1 MASLNVL
8 QPENVAHGADITVQA
23 QVTGGLPG
31 FVTLAEVYELDF
43 DIDEGIVK
51 LPVLGNKR
59 TGVRRGKTSVTGSIK
74 SYWINQA
81 VQSMNSGLG
90 NVTAVGSAS
99 TNIYH
104 SAAPLQRFNIVI
116 LGLATSPV
124 VTLINVV
131 FEKEAFKFSENS
143 FVDET
148 VNFVAEDVLGS

>member
-1 MASLNVL
+1 MASLNTL

-23 QVTGGLPG
+23 QVTGGLPF

-43 DIDEGIVK
+43 DVDEGLVK
-51 LPVLGNKR
+51 LPVLGSKR
-59 TGVRRGKTSVTGSIK
+59 TGVRRGKMNVTGSIK
-74 SYWINQA
+74 NYWINQS
-81 VQSMNSGLG
+81 VQSMNAGLE
-90 NVTAVGSAS
+90 NVTTVGSAS

-104 SAAPLQRFNIVI
+104 SAQPFQRFNIVI
-116 LGLATSPV
+116 LGLSTSPV

-131 FEKEAFKFSENS
+131 FEKEAFKFSENN